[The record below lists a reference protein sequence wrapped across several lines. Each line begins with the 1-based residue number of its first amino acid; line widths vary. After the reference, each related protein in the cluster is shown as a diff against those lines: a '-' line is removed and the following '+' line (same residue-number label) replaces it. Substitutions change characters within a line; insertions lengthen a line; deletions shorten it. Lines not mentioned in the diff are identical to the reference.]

1 MGVLKVGIDFIF
13 PVEVAPAHGAGE
25 VCGHAVQSFDM
36 PLHITLSSKVLVAAR
51 ELAAYSTGSM
61 SQRTG
66 GGKWEISEFE
76 SYLSCEDIG
85 SLFDRGVDLLDSE
98 VMEYPSS
105 SILEF
110 KYECM
115 PVESGEG
122 DILGKCAC
130 KVSPADWNRLEGL
143 GRCSSVFSFRLL
155 LHKSPPVTPSKDVQ
169 SMPSVNCKSGV
180 RFSGTRSEGRDISS
194 DGKADGSTEL
204 TLLVLPCV
212 SKHGA
217 GKSSCDTGE

>member
-1 MGVLKVGIDFIF
+1 MDVLKVGIDFIF
-13 PVEVAPAHGAGE
+13 PVEVAPAQAAGE
-25 VCGHAVQSFDM
+25 VCGHAVHSFDM
-36 PLHITLSSKVLVAAR
+36 PLHITFPSKVLVTAM

-85 SLFDRGVDLLDSE
+85 SLFDRGVDLLSSE
-98 VMEYPSS
+98 VMEYLSS

-115 PVESGEG
+115 PVKYGEG
-122 DILGKCAC
+122 DILGKCIC
-130 KVSPADWNRLEGL
+130 KVSPADWNGLEGL
-143 GRCSSVFSFRLL
+143 GRCSSVFSFWLL

-194 DGKADGSTEL
+194 DGKAGGSTEL

-212 SKHGA
+212 SKDGT
-217 GKSSCDTGE
+217 GKGSCDTGE